1 MARNHDRR
9 LTALLLIAT
18 LVVSGIAGAQTL
30 YKYRGE
36 NGEWIYSDRPPEDGD
51 ASETRSLRGRATKGE
66 VRVSHELTENGLTF
80 TAVNRFHAPME
91 VAISFDSIAGVDY
104 PHPDLPLNWVL
115 PARSDRVV
123 LELPLLEAVA
133 APSVSYRFMYIPGDP
148 ATQPDSSYVYRA
160 PFSAGNSFEITQTY
174 PQSITHRT
182 RDSMYA
188 VDLAMPV
195 GTDIVAARDGVVFD
209 VASNNFKSGMDRSEY
224 AELANIVR
232 ILHDDGSYAVY
243 AHLNWNSIRVNP
255 GDRVR
260 AGQYIADSGNTG
272 FTSGPHLHFAVQR
285 NVGMRVDSMRID
297 FRGPNGSR
305 ITPASGNVLT
315 AYP

>member
-18 LVVSGIAGAQTL
+18 LVVSGLAGAQTL

-36 NGEWIYSDRPPEDGD
+36 NGEWIYSDRPPEDGSE
-51 ASETRSLRGRATKGE
+51 SETRSLRGRVTKGE
-66 VRVSHELTENGLTF
+66 VLVSHELTENGLTF
-80 TAVNRFHAPME
+80 TAANRFYAPME
-91 VAISFDSIAGVDY
+91 VAIEFESIVGVDY
-104 PHPDLPLNWVL
+104 PHPDQPLNWVL
-115 PARSDRVV
+115 PARSEQVV
-123 LELPLLEAVA
+123 LELPVLGNVA
-133 APSVSYRFMYIPGDP
+133 APSVRYRFVYLPGDP
-148 ATQPDSSYVYRA
+148 ASQPDNDFAYRA

-174 PQSITHRT
+174 PETITHRT

-195 GTDIVAARDGVVFD
+195 GTDIVAARDGIVFD
-209 VASNNFKSGMDRSEY
+209 VASTNFKSGLDRSEY

-232 ILHDDGSYAVY
+232 ILHDDGSFAVY
-243 AHLNWNSIRVNP
+243 AHLNWNSIRVSP

-260 AGQYIADSGNTG
+260 TGQYIADSGNTG

-285 NVGMRVDSMRID
+285 NAGMRVDSMRVN
-297 FRGPNGSR
+297 FRGPSDSR
-305 ITPASGNVLT
+305 IAPASGNMLT